1 VEVVTDLHVQIP
13 DDVAARLADEAGRR
27 GVPVEVVLT
36 ELLAARL
43 PTAQSTNHDT
53 LEAFIGFGASG
64 ITEPFDIRQARR
76 DLADRVI
83 TDEGT

>member
-1 VEVVTDLHVQIP
+1 MTDLHVQIP

-27 GVPVEVVLT
+27 GVAVAVVVT

-43 PTAQSTNHDT
+43 PAARSTSHDT

-64 ITEPFDIRQARR
+64 ITEPFDIHQARR
-76 DLADRVI
+76 DLAER
-83 TDEGT
+83 TTSEGI